1 MDTSQPLKEK
11 TYRADMDRASPR
23 STRYA
28 WVMLLLLW
36 LLNAVFSLIVRA
48 IGPLVSPIVRD
59 LHLSYTQMGFILG
72 SWQLVYI
79 GASMI
84 AGTIIDRWGI
94 RISLLAGTL
103 TIGLSAA
110 LRYFPRGFGEM
121 LGTVSLFGAGGPLI
135 SVGCPKTIA
144 LWFEGRQRGSALGI
158 YLTGAW
164 TGSILGLTLTNS
176 VVMPFCGYNWRVAFL
191 FYGACAFASAM
202 LWWLFAR
209 EPQSTGQAEEL
220 TVLQLFGRLFRVR
233 RVQVVLLLGL
243 LTFAIFH
250 GFTHWLPRILEGKQ
264 LSPAIAGFV
273 ASLPFVG
280 GIPSLLIIPR
290 LVPPHR
296 RPAFLCAGSI
306 AALITFPF
314 ITSSSGGFQ
323 LAALILFGV
332 IVSPFIPLLT
342 ALLMD
347 IPEVGSNHMGAAGG
361 MFFCIAEIGGFT
373 GPLIMGAS
381 VDLTGDFL
389 GGALF
394 FAVLCI
400 LIAVLTRC
408 LKNTT

>member
-1 MDTSQPLKEK
+1 MKTPKPLIQK
-11 TYRADMDRASPR
+11 TDDADRNR
-23 STRYA
+23 GFILQRNYG

-48 IGPLVSPIVRD
+48 IGPLVTPIVRD

-72 SWQLVYI
+72 SWQLTYI

-94 RISLLAGTL
+94 RKSLLAGTL

-110 LRYFPRGFGEM
+110 LRYFPTGFGEM
-121 LGTVSLFGAGGPLI
+121 LGAVALFGAGGPLI

-144 LWFEGRQRGSALGI
+144 LWFEGRQRGTALGI

-164 TGSILGLTLTNS
+164 AGSILGLTLTNS
-176 VVMPFCGYNWRVAFL
+176 VVMPFCGYNWRLTFL
-191 FYGACAFASAM
+191 FFGACALAAAS
-202 LWWLFAR
+202 LWWFFAR
-209 EPQSTGQAEEL
+209 EPASPALMEEL
-220 TVLQLFGRLFRVR
+220 SAFELLIRLFKVR
-233 RVQVVLLLGL
+233 RVQVVLALGL

-250 GFTHWLPRILEGKQ
+250 GFTHWLPRILEGKNF
-264 LSPAIAGFV
+264 SPAIAGFV
-273 ASLPFVG
+273 ASLPFAG

-296 RPAFLCAGSI
+296 RPALLGVGAI

-323 LAALILFGV
+323 LTALILFGI

-347 IPEVGSNHMGAAGG
+347 TPEVGPGHMGAAGG
-361 MFFCIAEIGGFT
+361 MFFCISEIGGFA

-389 GGALF
+389 GGAVFFAVLCLF
-394 FAVLCI
+394 FAVLT
-400 LIAVLTRC
+400 LF
-408 LKNTT
+408 LKNKS

>member
-1 MDTSQPLKEK
+1 MDTAQPLKEK
-11 TYRADMDRASPR
+11 TYLSDTDRGLPFQK
-23 STRYA
+23 RYG

-48 IGPLVSPIVRD
+48 IGPLVTPIVRD

-72 SWQLVYI
+72 SWQLIYI

-94 RISLLAGTL
+94 RKSLLAGAL
-103 TIGLSAA
+103 TIGLSSA
-110 LRYFPRGFGEM
+110 LRYFPRGFGGL
-121 LGTVSLFGAGGPLI
+121 LGAVALFGAGGPLI

-144 LWFEGRQRGSALGI
+144 LWFEGRQRGTALGI

-176 VVMPFCGYNWRVAFL
+176 VVMPFCGYNWRVTFL
-191 FYGACAFASAM
+191 FFGACAFAAAS
-202 LWWLFAR
+202 LWWIFAR
-209 EPQSTGQAEEL
+209 EPASPGVAEDL
-220 TVLQLFGRLFRVR
+220 TVFQLLIHLFKVR
-233 RVQVVLLLGL
+233 RVQVVLVLGL

-250 GFTHWLPRILEGKQ
+250 GFTHWLPRILEGKK
-264 LSPAIAGFV
+264 LSPAMAGFV
-273 ASLPFVG
+273 ASLPFAA

-290 LVPPHR
+290 LIPPHR
-296 RPAFLCAGSI
+296 RPALLCAGSI

-314 ITSSSGGFQ
+314 ITSSSGGIQ
-323 LAALILFGV
+323 LAALILFGI

-342 ALLMD
+342 VILMET
-347 IPEVGSNHMGAAGG
+347 PEVGSNHMGAAGG
-361 MFFCIAEIGGFT
+361 MFFCISEIGGFA

-389 GGALF
+389 GGAVF
-394 FAVLCI
+394 FAVLC
-400 LIAVLTRC
+400 LFFAALTHF
-408 LKNTT
+408 LKNNP